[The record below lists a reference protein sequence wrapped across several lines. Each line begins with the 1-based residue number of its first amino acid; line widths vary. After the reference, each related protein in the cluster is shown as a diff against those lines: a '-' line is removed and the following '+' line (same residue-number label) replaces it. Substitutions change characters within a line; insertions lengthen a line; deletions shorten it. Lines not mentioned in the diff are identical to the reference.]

1 LVIFPKKV
9 TIKQDVRK
17 LLISGSS
24 IIMITIE
31 EALYLVDNAIQPER
45 LNSIQE
51 LILTQCW
58 LGKTYQ
64 EIAAA
69 SDYDPDYIR
78 VVGSRLWQLLSEVF
92 NEKIT
97 KNNFRS
103 ILRQQTG
110 KIEEKVW
117 INGSIGVS
125 ELPNTPLPLDSA
137 LYVPRLPI
145 ETLAYDEIIK
155 PGALIKIKAAKNM
168 GKTSLVMRITAQAQ
182 ARGYRTVRLNL
193 LQADES
199 VLSNLERLLR
209 WFCANVTLQLGLES
223 LLNDYWDADLGFKVS
238 CTTYLQGYILAQLD
252 SPLVI
257 TLDEVNRLF
266 KYANVAQE
274 FLPLLRFWHEEANN
288 VSIWQ
293 KLRLIVTHS
302 TENYVSLNINRS
314 PFNVGLSLT
323 LKEFNSSQIEELAK
337 KYGLDQDKF
346 QIQPE
351 QIKTLANVVGG
362 HPYLVN
368 LAFCALVT
376 QNNNLEQIIQEATT
390 DTGIYRDHL
399 RGHLIALGEYPEL
412 AHAFKQ
418 VINADQAV
426 PLNSIIAYEL
436 ESMGLVKLTGNETT
450 PFCELYRL
458 YFSDRL

>member
-1 LVIFPKKV
+1 
-9 TIKQDVRK
+9 
-17 LLISGSS
+17 
-24 IIMITIE
+24 MITIE

-45 LNSIQE
+45 LNSVQE

-64 EIAAA
+64 EIAEASGYD
-69 SDYDPDYIR
+69 SDYVR
-78 VVGSRLWQLLSEVF
+78 VVGSRLWQLLSEAF

-110 KIEEKVW
+110 KIEEKAG
-117 INGSIGVS
+117 IRGSIS
-125 ELPNTPLPLDSA
+125 ALELPNTPVPLDSV
-137 LYVPRLPI
+137 LYIPRPPI
-145 ETLAYDEIIK
+145 ETLAYKEIVK
-155 PGALIKIKAAKNM
+155 PGALIRIKASKNM
-168 GKTSLVMRITAQAQ
+168 GKTSLVMRIAAQAQ

-193 LQADES
+193 LQADDS

-266 KYANVAQE
+266 KYPDVAQE

-288 VSIWQ
+288 IAIWQ

-302 TENYVSLNINRS
+302 TEIYISLNINQS

-323 LKEFNSSQIEELAK
+323 LKEFNSSQIDELAQ

-351 QIKTLANVVGG
+351 QIQSLADIVGG

-368 LAFCALVT
+368 LAFCSLVT
-376 QNNNLEQIIQEATT
+376 QNNDLNQIIQEAAT

-399 RGHLIALGEYPEL
+399 RSHLVTLGEYPEL

-418 VINADQAV
+418 VINSEQAV
-426 PLNSIIAYEL
+426 TLNSIVAYEL

-450 PFCELYRL
+450 ASCELYRV
-458 YFSDRL
+458 YFGDRL